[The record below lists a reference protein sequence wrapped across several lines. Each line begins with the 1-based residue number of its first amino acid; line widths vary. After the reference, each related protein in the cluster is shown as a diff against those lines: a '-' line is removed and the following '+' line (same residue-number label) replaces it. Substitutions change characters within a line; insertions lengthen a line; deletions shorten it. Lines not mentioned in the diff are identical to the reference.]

1 MVTKR
6 VGTASE
12 HSELTESPDTG
23 KPTML
28 SQVETSTTPTTPT
41 TPSTTS
47 QPPISDDPST
57 QQTVKGRAVFA
68 VETTAAG
75 VVVRTAFLTE
85 EQRLLDMPAVFPD
98 VMYAMNVI
106 DELKT
111 QVMQHFS
118 QAAQVGAQV
127 IANQARAQKEQE
139 SLQSPQSRQSPQT
152 DVQAAGTGGSLKQH
166 SPNKL

>member
-1 MVTKR
+1 MATK
-6 VGTASE
+6 
-12 HSELTESPDTG
+12 P
-23 KPTML
+23 
-28 SQVETSTTPTTPT
+28 ETTTTPA
-41 TPSTTS
+41 TS
-47 QPPISDDPST
+47 ASSQIETNPADRAAADDVA
-57 QQTVKGRAVFA
+57 QQNVNLTGRAVFA

-127 IANQARAQKEQE
+127 IANQARAQKEQQE
-139 SLQSPQSRQSPQT
+139 QQQGQQQT
-152 DVQAAGTGGSLKQH
+152 GAPDAPKA
-166 SPNKL
+166 

>member
-12 HSELTESPDTG
+12 HSELTDSPDTG

-28 SQVETSTTPTTPT
+28 SQVETST

-106 DELKT
+106 DELKA

-127 IANQARAQKEQE
+127 IANQARAQQEQGQQQE
-139 SLQSPQSRQSPQT
+139 QQ
-152 DVQAAGTGGSLKQH
+152 QAGASDAPKA
-166 SPNKL
+166 